1 MTITKYP
8 IDANLNILPPRT
20 FTDAEWAALSD
31 ARKTA
36 LAPDGGLALRDGYDP
51 GAPSYSPNTHTLA
64 KGRTVTAD
72 AVTITY
78 TLTAKPLAD
87 VHAAYKAMLNTD
99 AENVRLKYITDGVGQ
114 AMTYQ
119 EKQAQATAV
128 LATTEAE
135 ANAMTAQERTAL
147 YPTLAASV
155 GIEAST
161 LWACAQLVMARYEA
175 FADLS
180 NVIETTR
187 LTGIKAIDDA
197 TTVDGARQAYEAV
210 TWTV

>member
-1 MTITKYP
+1 MSLY
-8 IDANLNILPPRT
+8 AVL
-20 FTDAEWAALSD
+20 
-31 ARKTA
+31 
-36 LAPDGGLALRDGYDP
+36 DGGQIVQRRQIADWANYPAHKKAANDEKGDGHPVLRPIVDNGP
-51 GAPSYSPNTHTLA
+51 PSYNPNTHTLA
-64 KGRTVTAD
+64 KDQTITAD

-78 TLTAKPLAD
+78 TLTARALAD
-87 VHAAYKAMLNTD
+87 VKTTYTNLLNTD
-99 AENVRLKYITDGVGQ
+99 AEAVRLKYLTPGVGQ

-135 ANAMTAQERTAL
+135 ANALTEAERTAL

-155 GIEAST
+155 GIEAAT
-161 LWACAQLVMARYEA
+161 LWQCATLVMARYEA
-175 FADLS
+175 FADWS

-187 LTGIKAIDDA
+187 LAGNKAISDA
-197 TTVDGARQAYEAV
+197 TDVDGARQAYEAV